1 MHYDL
6 AIIGS
11 GSAAFAAAITAVG
24 RGATVVMVERG
35 QIGGTCVNVGC
46 VPSKALLAA
55 AAARHTA
62 SDSRFPGIA
71 TTAGPVD
78 AGALRAGTDAL
89 VQQLRAEKYVDLA
102 AEYGW
107 TIVRGTARFAPGPVL
122 TVATEDG
129 PAQLEADHYLI
140 ATGASPWAPP
150 IEGLAESGFL
160 TSTTAM
166 ELTEIPDSL
175 LVVGGNA
182 VGLEMAQLF
191 SRLGSTVTVVEALDR
206 IAPFEEPEISAA
218 LRDVFADDGIT
229 VHTSAR
235 IRRVRRGPDGYLL
248 ETDLPDGPRTL
259 TGRRLLIATGRRPNT
274 ADLGL
279 AAVGVAAG
287 SRGEVVVDAQQRTT
301 NPRIWAAGDV
311 TGGPQFVYVAA
322 AQGSLAARNA
332 LDGSAESLDYSALP
346 RVTFTEP
353 SIASAGMTDAQAVA
367 AGIRCDCRVLPLAM
381 VPRALVNRDTRGL
394 VKLVADADNG
404 RLVGVHVLAD
414 NAGDV
419 IAGAVYALT
428 AKMTVQ
434 QLADTWS
441 PYLTMAESLRLAAQS
456 YTRDVAKLS
465 CCAA

>member
-1 MHYDL
+1 
-6 AIIGS
+6 
-11 GSAAFAAAITAVG
+11 
-24 RGATVVMVERG
+24 
-35 QIGGTCVNVGC
+35 
-46 VPSKALLAA
+46 
-55 AAARHTA
+55 
-62 SDSRFPGIA
+62 
-71 TTAGPVD
+71 
-78 AGALRAGTDAL
+78 
-89 VQQLRAEKYVDLA
+89 
-102 AEYGW
+102 
-107 TIVRGTARFAPGPVL
+107 
-122 TVATEDG
+122 
-129 PAQLEADHYLI
+129 
-140 ATGASPWAPP
+140 
-150 IEGLAESGFL
+150 
-160 TSTTAM
+160 M

-191 SRLGSTVTVVEALDR
+191 SRLGSTVTVIEALDR

-404 RLVGVHVLAD
+404 RLVGVHVLTD